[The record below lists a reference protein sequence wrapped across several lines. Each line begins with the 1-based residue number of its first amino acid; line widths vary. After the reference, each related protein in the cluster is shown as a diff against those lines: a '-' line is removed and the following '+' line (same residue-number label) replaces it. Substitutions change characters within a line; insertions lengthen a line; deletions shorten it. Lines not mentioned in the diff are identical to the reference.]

1 MDKNDKIK
9 VGLFRQS
16 DNALTFR
23 AGDVIFNEGDIGREM
38 FVVRKGRVELRIGNL
53 QLDVVEA
60 DETFGE
66 LALID
71 QQTRSATATALTD
84 CEVVPVD
91 SQRFLFLVQQTPNFA
106 LLMLKILAS
115 RLRRMDSAAGYVK
128 DGLA

>member
-115 RLRRMDSAAGYVK
+115 RLRRMDSAAGYIN
-128 DGLA
+128 DGPA

>member
-115 RLRRMDSAAGYVK
+115 RLRRMDSAAGYIK
-128 DGLA
+128 DGPA